1 MTVKYIIYETHK
13 LIYVFKVA
21 EVIQSLLHEKRD
33 KLISSL

>member
-1 MTVKYIIYETHK
+1 MAVNYIVYETHK

-33 KLISSL
+33 E